1 MVATSSA
8 ADSMKVVVTGAA
20 GFIGSHLS
28 EELLR
33 LGHVVQGVDSF
44 TDFYDPGLKRRNIKG
59 IVGQPGFSLEEVDLR
74 FCDLEKLF
82 SDVQIVFHLAG
93 QSGVRS
99 SWAER
104 FPVYTEQNINATQR
118 VLEAS
123 LRSGVNRV
131 VYASSSS
138 VYGNAAEY
146 PVKES
151 DPVNPFSPYGA
162 TKLAGEHLC
171 RIYAANFG
179 LPTVCLRYFTV
190 YGPRQRPDMAIQRL
204 IERGVDGKPFVIF
217 GDGLQRRDFTYV
229 SDAVTATVLAG
240 TTQSVGPGTV
250 ANVSGGAD
258 VTLLSV
264 IELVEAAIGK
274 PIQVV
279 RRSDEV
285 GDVERTG
292 GASDVAAELFGWSPQ
307 VEISTGI
314 GRQVAYHLEGI
325 VECDRVADNGR

>member
-1 MVATSSA
+1 MASA
-8 ADSMKVVVTGAA
+8 GGSMKVVVTGAA
-20 GFIGSHLS
+20 GFIGSHLC

-33 LGHVVQGVDSF
+33 LGHVVRGVDSF
-44 TDFYDPGLKRRNIKG
+44 TDFYDPRLKRRNVKG
-59 IVGQPGFSLEEVDLR
+59 IVEQPGFSLEEVDLR
-74 FCDLEKLF
+74 FCDLETVLC
-82 SDVQIVFHLAG
+82 DVEIVFHLAG

-99 SWAER
+99 SWAEK
-104 FPVYTEQNINATQR
+104 FPAYTEQNINATQR
-118 VLEAS
+118 VLEAA
-123 LRSGVNRV
+123 LRFGVGRV

-138 VYGNAAEY
+138 VYGNAASY

-151 DPVNPFSPYGA
+151 DPLNPFSPYGA

-204 IERGVDGKPFVIF
+204 IERAVDGKPFVMF
-217 GDGLQRRDFTYV
+217 GDGQQRRDFTYV

-240 TTQSVGPGTV
+240 TTEGVDPGTV

-258 VTLLSV
+258 VTLLDV
-264 IELVEAAIGK
+264 LELVEAAIGK
-274 PIQVV
+274 QVQVV
-279 RRSDEV
+279 RGSDEV

-307 VEISTGI
+307 VQISTGI
-314 GRQVAYHLEGI
+314 GHQVAHHLEGV
-325 VECDRVADNGR
+325 VECDSVGDGGG